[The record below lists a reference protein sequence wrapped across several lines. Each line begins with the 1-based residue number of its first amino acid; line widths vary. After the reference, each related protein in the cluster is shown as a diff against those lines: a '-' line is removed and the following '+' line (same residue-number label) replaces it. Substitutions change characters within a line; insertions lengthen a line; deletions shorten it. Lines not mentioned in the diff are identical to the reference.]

1 VESILSASITFAV
14 GILMV
19 GLSHI
24 LLNPIF
30 KSPPGEANC
39 TLPGNVKKTFRC
51 AAGILTTGTLVLVV
65 TSSVE
70 TAAIAGAIPPFL
82 WAVLYASS
90 SKKRRKRRALI
101 ARELPLLLDFLVLQV
116 ESGHSIQQA
125 LRSASGL
132 FLSGGPLHTG
142 LCELDES
149 MQVGCSIGQALEKFG
164 KWLDTPEAET
174 PILAISQAIGHGT
187 PLGKALREQSKRMRE
202 YLILDGEQFANTVSV
217 KILIP
222 LLFFIFPASFLVIFS
237 PVIVS
242 LSGKLP

>member
-1 VESILSASITFAV
+1 MEEILSISFAIVV
-14 GILMV
+14 GVFFV
-19 GLSHI
+19 GLSHKFLYPFFENSSDGQNCPLTRDVKWI
-24 LLNPIF
+24 LR
-30 KSPPGEANC
+30 S
-39 TLPGNVKKTFRC
+39 
-51 AAGILTTGTLVLVV
+51 AAGLFTTGMLVLIV

-70 TAAIAGAIPPFL
+70 TAALTTAIGPFL
-82 WAVLYASS
+82 WSVLLVSRS
-90 SKKRRKRRALI
+90 RHRKKRRALI
-101 ARELPLLLDFLVLQV
+101 TRELPLLLDYLVLQV

-149 MQVGCSIGQALEKFG
+149 IQVGCPIGKALGKFG
-164 KWLDTPEAET
+164 QWLDTSEAEA
-174 PILAISQAIGHGT
+174 PILAISQAIQHGT
-187 PLGKALREQSKRMRE
+187 PLGMVLRAQSKRMRE

-242 LSGKLP
+242 LSGRLP